1 MLGKIQVTNINAYV
15 NSIAGV
21 ENKLIFVGQVSDAAL
36 VGKVTG
42 LNANS
47 DLETIF
53 AKDAQSLSLKFL
65 IATQL
70 NAGQNWE
77 AVFVGI
83 DAEMAWQDAVD
94 IANKIVNY
102 EGVVVCDP
110 ISKASDLT
118 EAGDKMKELEAKYAR
133 YMFALMCAPAIDNTQ
148 GTEEEP
154 AGQSWTDYVS
164 ALSEMTTNVVSER
177 VMCVP
182 TLFENDLG
190 ILAGRLCNRNV
201 TIADSPMRTKTG
213 VLLGMGS
220 PSLDNT
226 GAEMPDTIFS
236 QLDGKKFSVPQTYP
250 GDEGWYWADGNTFD
264 KDNGDYKVIE
274 ILRPALKA
282 CREVYKVAL
291 PTIADRA
298 LNSSPNSVEMNK
310 ELYLKP
316 LREMSVGKDINGV
329 PFPGLIYPPE
339 ATAID
344 IVWVNNTT
352 TQIMVTVRPYN
363 SQKDITIGVGVD
375 LSLYNSAA

>member
-1 MLGKIQVTNINAYV
+1 MLGKIQVTNINAYA
-15 NSIAGV
+15 NSITGV
-21 ENKLIFVGQVSDAAL
+21 ENKLIFIGQVSDAAL
-36 VGKVTG
+36 IGNVTG

-47 DLETIF
+47 DLETLF

-65 IATQL
+65 TAAQL

-77 AVFVGI
+77 AAFVGI
-83 DAEMAWQDAVD
+83 DGETDWQDAVD
-94 IANKIVNY
+94 VANKIVNY
-102 EGVVVCDP
+102 EGVVVCEP
-110 ISKASDLT
+110 ISQASDLT
-118 EAGDKMKELEAKYAR
+118 QAGDKMAELEAKYAR
-133 YMFALMCAPAIDNTQ
+133 YMFVMMCAPAIDNTE
-148 GTEEEP
+148 GS
-154 AGQSWTDYVS
+154 GQSWSDYIA
-164 ALSEMTTNVVSER
+164 ALSAMTTNVVSER

-220 PSLDNT
+220 ASIDAT
-226 GAEMPDTIFS
+226 GASMPDTIFS
-236 QLDGKKFSVPQTYP
+236 LLDAKRFSVPQTYL

-291 PTIADRA
+291 PTIADRS
-298 LNSSPNSVEMNK
+298 LNSSPSSVERNK

-316 LREMSVGKDINGV
+316 LREMSVGKDIGGV

-339 ATAID
+339 ASAID

-352 TQIMVTVRPYN
+352 TQITVTVRPYN

-375 LSLYNSAA
+375 LSLYSTTE